1 MHVHHVSKHNLPSV
15 PADVL
20 AMQLRRFWV
29 ASSLTNVR
37 AFEAFPGQNIIAQSP
52 NFEQQPVRFA
62 SNMTRGA
69 VISLSHGGGPM
80 PVLGDPGHKEIVRSL
95 KTRVPE
101 ILKLNTE
108 EQPKAIII
116 VTAHWSERNPTISSA
131 KKHSLYYDY
140 GGFPPESYKLK
151 YDAPGSPEIAKEI
164 GDALVKV
171 GLKPEY
177 DENRGSL

>member
-1 MHVHHVSKHNLPSV
+1 
-15 PADVL
+15 
-20 AMQLRRFWV
+20 
-29 ASSLTNVR
+29 
-37 AFEAFPGQNIIAQSP
+37 
-52 NFEQQPVRFA
+52 
-62 SNMTRGA
+62 
-69 VISLSHGGGPM
+69 M

-164 GDALVKV
+164 GDALAKA